1 MTMDLVMLMAQVQRG
16 VRCGAGIWGTTEE
29 PKGIYTL
36 VTKIQKRPCKKLNLR
51 EVTVPSHLTIAY
63 AASGL

>member
-16 VRCGAGIWGTTEE
+16 VRCGAGIWGTTKE

-36 VTKIQKRPCKKLNLR
+36 VTKIQKRPCKKLN
-51 EVTVPSHLTIAY
+51 
-63 AASGL
+63 